1 VADRVVARVLF
12 AVPVRSQNLFCE
24 AAAAAA
30 AAGGGAS
37 VGLATRMMTV

>member
-1 VADRVVARVLF
+1 MADRVVARVLF

-30 AAGGGAS
+30 AGGGAS